1 MATQQSAKK
10 VVLGTPA
17 CAALCERAKQL
28 RLRVVHAG
36 VITFARTSESAGC
49 AVDYRLS
56 QDGVDLVLPFL
67 TKRRVACTRGD
78 FEKLLA
84 GGSHGPE
91 AFSEKVRAEVA
102 ALGAGSVVFVLEDG
116 SARPPACVAWRGL
129 QGYVSVFAG
138 KEDLVVLRSR
148 LG

>member
-1 MATQQSAKK
+1 MISTQ
-10 VVLGTPA
+10 
-17 CAALCERAKQL
+17 
-28 RLRVVHAG
+28 

-116 SARPPACVAWRGL
+116 SERPPACVAWRGL